1 MAQVPR
7 AVFVHRE
14 SPLQQMINRHGTY
27 NQGSFFLKNRGMSAK
42 SMVSQ
47 ANVAQDALTAAGSAV
62 PPHWRRGT
70 VERADLDRFLFDE
83 HDVVVVVGQ
92 DGLVANVAKYLDG
105 QPVIGVDAD
114 PGNTGVLTRHQA
126 QACARLFREVEA
138 GRARCELRTM
148 AEARTDD
155 GRVLTA
161 LNEVFVGHPTHQT
174 ARYRLTAPEGKE
186 ERQASS
192 GVLVGTGTGATGWCG
207 SVRRE
212 RPGAPRPPGP
222 TQEQLDW
229 YVREAWP
236 SPGTGTALTHGTLD
250 GDARLTLV
258 VESEGLVAFGDG
270 IESDRLVLSYGE
282 RVEIG
287 TAGKRLRLV
296 V

>member
-7 AVFVHRE
+7 AVFVHRQ
-14 SPLQQMINRHGTY
+14 SALQDLINRHGTV
-27 NQGSFFLKNRGMSAK
+27 NQGRFFLKNKGLSSSSLEK
-42 SMVSQ
+42 G
-47 ANVAQDALTAAGSAV
+47 ANVVQDALAQAGALV
-62 PPHWRRGT
+62 PAHWRRGT

-105 QPVIGVDAD
+105 QPVIGVKAD
-114 PGNTGVLTRHQA
+114 PGGEGLLTRHQA
-126 QACARLFREVEA
+126 EDCTWLFPAVEA

-155 GRVLTA
+155 GRSLTA
-161 LNEVFVGHPTHQT
+161 LNEVFFGHPTHQT
-174 ARYRLTAPEGKE
+174 ARYRVTTPDGRS

-192 GVLVGTGTGATGWCG
+192 GVLVGTGTGSTGWCG

-212 RPGAPRPPGP
+212 RPDAPALPTP
-222 TQEQLDW
+222 TQEQLSW
-229 YVREAWP
+229 FVREAWA
-236 SPGTGTALTHGTLD
+236 SPTTGTDLVHGTLD
-250 GDARLTLV
+250 GSATLSLT

-270 IESDRLVLSYGE
+270 IEADRLVLSWGE
-282 RVEIG
+282 RVDVG
-287 TAGKRLRLV
+287 TAAKRLRLV